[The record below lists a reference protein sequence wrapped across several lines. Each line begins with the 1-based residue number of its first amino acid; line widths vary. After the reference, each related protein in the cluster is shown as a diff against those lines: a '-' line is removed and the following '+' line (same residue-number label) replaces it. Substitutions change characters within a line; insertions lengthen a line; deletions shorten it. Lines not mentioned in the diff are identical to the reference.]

1 MILDERTEIADANSV
16 ALAAGTTVL
25 GDVIDLS
32 LTNSFDVGSGEDVWM
47 VIQTDTSIITGGA
60 AGTIQFFVVSD
71 ALSTLGGAVVAS
83 CTLHASSQSIVTG
96 ASASAPGRAGDTILA
111 VQLPAGV
118 NYERYLGVLVTVGTT
133 TTTAG
138 KVNAF
143 LTRDFARWI
152 ATTDAVN

>member
-1 MILDERTEIADANSV
+1 MILDERTELADANSV

-32 LTNSFDVGSGEDVWM
+32 LVNPYDLGLGEDIWM
-47 VIQTDTSIITGGA
+47 ILQTDTSIITGGV
-60 AGTIQFFVVSD
+60 AGTIQFSVVSD
-71 ALSTLGGAVVAS
+71 ALTTLGGATVAG
-83 CTLHASSQSIVTG
+83 CTLHAQTAALVTG
-96 ASASAPGRAGDTILA
+96 GSASGVLVAGQTILA
-111 VQLPAGV
+111 IKLPAGA

-143 LTRDFARWI
+143 ITRDYARWLPL
-152 ATTDAVN
+152 ADAVN

>member
-1 MILDERTEIADANSV
+1 MILDERTELADANSV

-32 LTNSFDVGSGEDVWM
+32 LVNPYDLGIDEDIWLILNV
-47 VIQTDTSIITGGA
+47 DTSIVTGGV
-60 AGTIQFFVVSD
+60 AGTIQFSVVSD
-71 ALSTLGGAVVAS
+71 ALSTLGGGAVAS
-83 CTLHASSQSIVTG
+83 CTLHYQTAALATG
-96 ASASAPGRAGDTILA
+96 AAAAAPLRAGDTIFA
-111 VQLPAGV
+111 IKLPSGT

-143 LTRDFARWI
+143 ITRNAGKWQ
-152 ATTDAVN
+152 AMADAVN